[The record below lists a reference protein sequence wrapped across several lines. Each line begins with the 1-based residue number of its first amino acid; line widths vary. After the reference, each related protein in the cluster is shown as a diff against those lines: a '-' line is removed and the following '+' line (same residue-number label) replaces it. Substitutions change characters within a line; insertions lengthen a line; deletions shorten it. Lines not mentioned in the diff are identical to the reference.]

1 MQLLAKVIFHL
12 LNWVRGPVLVTL
24 FFARFFFFLFLA
36 IAFGCVLVLPQQ
48 RHVSVELLVLS
59 LVGSLATYGIGQ
71 GYDRALYRL
80 NVEAHR

>member
-1 MQLLAKVIFHL
+1 
-12 LNWVRGPVLVTL
+12 
-24 FFARFFFFLFLA
+24 LFLA